1 MIHEDFNWRKLAL
14 SDKEKTERFIATQ
27 IGKDLDMPAAEFI
40 ASYTHVFSLHPG
52 ELICKQGDSSSYLCI
67 ISTGRANIVRTD
79 SDGNEK
85 IIATIGPG
93 QPLGEI
99 SLFDTDPRSAS
110 AVASTALE
118 MIVLEQ
124 FSFELLCENNTRV
137 WAKLIKP
144 LVKSMTKRFRQ
155 TSGLL
160 AEYLKY

>member
-1 MIHEDFNWRKLAL
+1 MHGFNWNKLNFN
-14 SDKEKTERFIATQ
+14 DKEKTERFIATQ

-40 ASYTHVFSLHPG
+40 ASYTQVFSLQPG
-52 ELICKQGDSSSYLCI
+52 EVICQQGDDSSYLCI
-67 ISTGRANIVRTD
+67 ITRGRANIIKTD
-79 SDGNEK
+79 SEGNEK
-85 IIATIGPG
+85 IVATVGPG
-93 QPLGEI
+93 QPLGEL
-99 SLFDTDPRSAS
+99 SLFDTEPRSAS
-110 AVASTALE
+110 AVASTPVE
-118 MIVLEQ
+118 MLVLEQ